1 MIKKRRM
8 SEITKNLQT
17 QLTIDQQTIESI
29 ENALKAKKIKCLL
42 QAYFSELDTIR
53 LQKHVSD
60 NEKQEIGRAK
70 KVEIIAQIMELA
82 SQGNEITKLFGEIA
96 DNAHTIIRIPE
107 EASKLLI
114 HGGGIGALV
123 TGILGFTTIPLLCAL
138 EKRKPKPN
146 EAILMGLSIATIVLG
161 SLAIA
166 AVGGPV
172 GVGAFV
178 LAITTI
184 GLGRTAFNYFHEWR
198 ERKALEKEVHQLEQE
213 LNDLEN
219 ALDQDVN
226 KISKLKKK
234 LLNELNQPPLTIDPK
249 KIESLKT
256 ELKKTSDHL
265 ESVIKELDNKSVVF
279 ANKSSK
285 LLELQEKRTSR
296 WELARKGIYA
306 SAGILAVV
314 GAILMLTPAAPIG
327 ATLMLAASAITVT
340 TLVSSF
346 VVNRIKNYQAQK
358 SQANTKQSLHQAQN
372 IDTNVGHSSEYII
385 AQSLTPEGEKV
396 QHTLQKEIENAS
408 NLHEISKEDRDPSRL
423 KLKQEKTSIPTKAP
437 QIEASEDSFL
447 EKSKAIHKDGIQPP
461 KIPED
466 EDSESSRDGV
476 SPG

>member
-1 MIKKRRM
+1 M
-8 SEITKNLQT
+8 SPITKNLQT
-17 QLTIDQQTIESI
+17 QLTIDQQTIELI

-42 QAYFSELDTIR
+42 QAYFAELDTIR
-53 LQKHVSD
+53 LQKHVSHG
-60 NEKQEIGRAK
+60 EKEAIGRAK
-70 KVEIIAQIMELA
+70 KAEIIAQIMDLT

-96 DNAHTIIRIPE
+96 DNAHTLIHIPE

-138 EKRKPKPN
+138 ERRKPKPN

-166 AVGGPV
+166 AVGGPIGV
-172 GVGAFV
+172 GVFV
-178 LAITTI
+178 LAITAI
-184 GLGRTAFNYFHEWR
+184 GLGRTSFNYFQEWR

-219 ALDQDVN
+219 ALDKEVN
-226 KISKLKKK
+226 NVAKLKKK
-234 LLNELNQPPLTIDPK
+234 LMDELNKPPLTIDPK
-249 KIESLKT
+249 KIESLKAT
-256 ELKKTSDHL
+256 LKQSSTHL
-265 ESVIKELDNKSVVF
+265 ESVIKELENKSTVF

-296 WELARKGIYA
+296 WELARKGIYV

-346 VVNRIKNYQAQK
+346 VVNRIKNSQAQK
-358 SQANTKQSLHQAQN
+358 SQTKAQDSLHQAQD
-372 IDTNVGHSSEYII
+372 IETTAGHSSEYII
-385 AQSLTPEGEKV
+385 AQSLTPEGKNV
-396 QHTLQKEIENAS
+396 QDTLQKEIENAS
-408 NLHEISKEDRDPSRL
+408 KIPKDSKEDRDPNPL
-423 KLKQEKTSIPTKAP
+423 KLNQEKTSSPSKSP
-437 QIEASEDSFL
+437 QIKTPENSSL
-447 EKSKAIHKDGIQPP
+447 EKTEVTHKEGVHAP

-466 EDSESSRDGV
+466 EDGERSKDGV
-476 SPG
+476 SPC

>member
-1 MIKKRRM
+1 M
-8 SEITKNLQT
+8 SPITKNLQT

-42 QAYFSELDTIR
+42 QAYFAELDTIR
-53 LQKHVSD
+53 LQKHVSHG
-60 NEKQEIGRAK
+60 EKQAIDRAK
-70 KVEIIAQIMELA
+70 KAEIIAQIMELT

-96 DNAHTIIRIPE
+96 DNAHTLIRIPE

-146 EAILMGLSIATIVLG
+146 EAIIMGLSIATIVLG

-166 AVGGPV
+166 AVGGPI

-219 ALDQDVN
+219 TLDQEVN
-226 KISKLKKK
+226 KIAKLKKK
-234 LLNELNQPPLTIDPK
+234 LMNELNQPSLTIDPK

-256 ELKKTSDHL
+256 ELKKSSDHL

-296 WELARKGIYA
+296 WELARKGIYV

-358 SQANTKQSLHQAQN
+358 SQANAQHSLHQAQD
-372 IDTNVGHSSEYII
+372 IETNVGHSSEYII

-408 NLHEISKEDRDPSRL
+408 HMHEISKEDRDPNPL
-423 KLKQEKTSIPTKAP
+423 KMKEEKTSTPTKTP
-437 QIEASEDSFL
+437 QIEAPENSSLKKSE
-447 EKSKAIHKDGIQPP
+447 AIHKDGVPAP
-461 KIPED
+461 KIHED
-466 EDSESSRDGV
+466 EDSEGSRDEV
-476 SPG
+476 SPC

>member
-1 MIKKRRM
+1 M
-8 SEITKNLQT
+8 SAITKNLQT
-17 QLTIDQQTIESI
+17 QLIFDQQTIESI
-29 ENALKAKKIKCLL
+29 ENALKSKKIKCLI

-53 LQKHVSD
+53 LQKHLRDS
-60 NEKQEIGRAK
+60 EKQEIDRAK
-70 KVEIIAQIMELA
+70 NVEIMAQIMELA

-146 EAILMGLSIATIVLG
+146 EVILMGLSIATIVLG

-166 AVGGPV
+166 AVGGPI

-198 ERKALEKEVHQLEQE
+198 ERKVLEKEVHQLEQQ

-219 ALDQDVN
+219 TLDEAIN

-234 LLNELNQPPLTIDPK
+234 LMHELNQPPLTFDPK
-249 KIESLKT
+249 KIESLKE
-256 ELKKTSDHL
+256 ELQKTTNHL
-265 ESVIKELDNKSVVF
+265 ESVIKELDNKSIVF
-279 ANKSSK
+279 TNKSSK

-296 WELARKGIYA
+296 WELARKGIYV

-340 TLVSSF
+340 TLVSSL

-358 SQANTKQSLHQAQN
+358 SQANAKNSLHQAQD
-372 IDTNVGHSSEYII
+372 IKTNVRHSSEYII
-385 AQSLTPEGEKV
+385 AQSLTPEGENV
-396 QHTLQKEIENAS
+396 HNTLKKEIENAS
-408 NLHEISKEDRDPSRL
+408 NIHEMSKGDKDSNPL
-423 KLKQEKTSIPTKAP
+423 KLKQEKTPVPTKVL
-437 QIEASEDSFL
+437 QTEATENSSL
-447 EKSKAIHKDGIQPP
+447 EKNKAIYKEGTQSS
-461 KIPED
+461 KIPAD
-466 EDSESSRDGV
+466 EDSDGSKDGV
-476 SPG
+476 SPC